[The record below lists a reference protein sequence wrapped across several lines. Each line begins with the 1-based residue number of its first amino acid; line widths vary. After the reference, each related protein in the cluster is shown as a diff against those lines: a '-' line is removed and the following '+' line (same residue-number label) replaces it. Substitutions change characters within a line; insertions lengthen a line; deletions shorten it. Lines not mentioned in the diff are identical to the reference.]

1 VQDPHHVIRTVR
13 IWPPLKMN
21 ESLENTRKS
30 VSQVAGFNPI
40 VRILRL
46 LLPIYRACRTGNS

>member
-1 VQDPHHVIRTVR
+1 MIRTVR

-40 VRILRL
+40 VQILRL